1 MKEIKVGLFRGRY
14 DMPIDKFIF
23 TSINDVMNLN
33 RAEEIVKKWISE
45 NTDDNTKI
53 SLYVTGLPSATGV
66 FLNACLE
73 NAISL
78 SLMHFDMSDGEYKE
92 QEII

>member
-1 MKEIKVGLFRGRY
+1 
-14 DMPIDKFIF
+14 MPVEEFIF
-23 TSINDVMNLN
+23 TSVNDVMNLN

-45 NTDDNTKI
+45 NVDDDTKI

-78 SLMHFDMSDGEYKE
+78 SLMHFDVSDEKYKE